1 MFEGLVRQL
10 LLGYLGRYIKD
21 IQKDQLKITVWN
33 EEVLLEN
40 VELILEAF
48 EYLQLP
54 IALKQGRV
62 GKLSI
67 KIPWKKLGRDPIII
81 MLEDVFVC
89 ASQRNDQEWS
99 SDVVEKREFAG
110 KKAKLA
116 AAELAKLSRRVFDSP
131 AGNPFMSYIAAKI
144 LDSIQVS
151 IRNFHILYSDA
162 QPESVQVL
170 LGLRFSSLTITK
182 QNPVGP
188 SIGKVRGGQ
197 VNKLVEIEGLE
208 IYCDMYEGNMDFL
221 SVDEKRGFD
230 NWCQS
235 RLQSEKV
242 GYLLKPVHV
251 CVTLLVNRSGELY
264 DDLPQYS
271 ISAELTDVVM
281 TLNEFQLQ
289 QILVLLDY
297 LQTSQLR
304 ERYGRY
310 RPCSTSLSRKPP
322 GWQKLWWHYAQK
334 SILSDVRK
342 KVWKTSWRFLGERMR
357 MRRRYINFYKI
368 KLDFLRREQ
377 SIDES
382 ILLGLEEVEEKA
394 DIDDIL
400 SYRSAAE
407 GEMQDACSEVTVN
420 MGASGATGS
429 EKEHNASEK
438 EHSDDP
444 TSNKTRGWLN
454 WLSRGMLGAGGT
466 EDSTQFSGVVSDEV
480 VKDIHEATKFH
491 PLSSS
496 PRNISAT
503 GKICTS
509 SIILNVDKISATL
522 VGTSSQV
529 ITALD
534 ILGVIV
540 ECKSWKESTTM
551 NLSVISGK
559 LVYPQNGKEILTM
572 KGVCSQSDALEM
584 KPSYGVRL
592 ELSQDRD
599 VALSLKVNLQP
610 IEAAYDVDFALDV
623 SKFFSGSR
631 SFKLQQERVLSSLN
645 GLESE
650 TRLAAKTEY
659 LLSSRNK
666 VKWNVDIKDLTF
678 SFPGRL
684 AESESYNLVLVLK
697 SLSITSGSTDSLRP
711 SSGMQSGMVDG
722 LQCSVADLDAFQVR
736 DLYDHFEINI
746 CDLELKLLKIHPFQE
761 LPLLEKSSL
770 LIKLASCIVPEE
782 SILKQLEVE
791 ATLSMIDVYF
801 SPSIYEGIMS
811 VIDYL
816 DIQDHG
822 DQDDPPYPTPI
833 FRFTINTSLTLF
845 RLHVNLENEGENSTV
860 LILSIQQLDLWYSLT
875 KFEEWSVRV
884 KALEIIACS
893 SKDAADSHILC
904 SSGNLLK
911 SSSVLHAHTS
921 DQPKIINNEITP
933 EAVLSLKCKV
943 SQSKSYVS
951 HNYTIY
957 WMGAELHCYPHIIGL
972 LTRFVDKITSY
983 KFASADTNPLSHT
996 AVTSTPTEIPQFG
1009 FERFGFSN
1017 FIGSRSCGCIPL
1029 DKYPFVT
1036 IYNSG
1041 SLGSLESSLCYSTS
1055 DWRKLFIL
1063 RNKKDRAEI
1072 GLNCK
1077 CEICTLQPKCDCPL
1091 NELSS
1096 SRGLGQTNLFTVD
1109 VHVFNTNVHFHDS
1122 SSVFGTIK
1130 LPVSRYLITISEDL
1144 FDLVASAE
1152 DLMLESSL
1160 FTNYSGG
1167 FLWRNSLADV
1177 SPVLN
1182 LRVRKRNS
1190 ELSGSELEVSI
1201 SIQHTYCILVPEYLA
1216 IIIGYFSLPDWTLK
1230 SGLQSLPQATEFTE
1244 AHSELAITYKIEILD
1259 SIVILP
1265 VENDDQRQLKVDIQ
1279 QLYIS
1284 FTPKCGLSNV
1294 VQHIPQ
1300 ECMIPLDQ
1308 VAERVNALNIFGRD
1322 LSLSFLLSE
1331 NGLLT
1336 SKKDTVCRSITLAPR
1351 IIADAWIGL
1360 PCDHNSLSDLVCVMS
1375 RVEVCEIVAEDSDA
1389 LDGFKALV
1397 DVIDQFS
1404 LVDEESKLFVS
1415 DVPQFLHTKMRLK
1428 QEPAVAPLESFT
1440 SDIKFRCFVNHL
1452 TTKLHGLGKDPR
1464 PLPSGPVLQA
1474 DMKFFCSGELKNSFP
1489 MSLDVQV
1496 FEIGLYSLLSSV
1508 MIARCTNAYADSSAL
1523 KVRFTEQA
1531 ENKYDL
1537 CFSLPSLD
1545 VWLHSFDWIEVIELL
1560 KSYAQKL
1567 EDSTRDSLLSKDSIL
1582 DMHDSVDVVRNI
1594 CDSTD
1599 QVSNVLQSGVSENSS
1614 EVMEFTARSEIIGVT
1629 IHFPLCISHTEFP
1642 GFMATDIQER
1652 SEEEHMKTFKGKY
1665 CKYLSVTAFSR
1676 SGEFSV
1682 IGRNIKLS
1690 YTIEKLNGILAISG
1704 VDIGRSCSLFGA
1716 SQVLVETNIQMDEK
1730 KVMSIDVGIVSE
1742 NVEMHASHQV
1752 LSFWHGVT
1760 LDAPETPS
1768 SQNSQGNM
1776 IIKVQIRDV
1785 SLLVSDGRW
1794 GCSGLLLEVLMKK
1807 FLLQANLSE
1816 KNVECLVSCDLEVNY
1831 NNMHKVLWEPFIE
1844 PWNIDIKLSRKFE
1857 ANALLNNAGLTEVI
1871 VASSNQLNVNLT
1883 ESLFECIFRIIEMS
1897 NTLELMETD
1906 AVHDD
1911 KGLSVYCTGSTDT
1924 ERYSPYVLQ
1933 NLTSLPLGYQV
1944 FQGHDSDVL
1953 NMSAPVAQNIVQPG
1967 SSVPIY
1973 LDNSDALLIP
1983 NRRRSHFG
1991 CFSSESGDAIH
2002 YYMKVQLDGTSFASP
2017 PHSMDRIGL
2026 SYFEVDFSKK
2036 SISSNNVEKASKSG
2050 SGSSFVVPV
2059 VYEVSLQQQSKLIR
2073 VYSTVIIL
2081 NSTSMPLELRFDIP
2095 FGVSPKIL
2103 DPIFPGQ
2110 EFPLPLHLAKSGRL
2124 RWRPLGDTYLWSEAH
2139 SISKVL
2145 SQDSRIGFRRSFA
2158 CYPCHPSH
2166 EPFRCCIS
2174 VQSTSLPASLYHN
2187 DLPDGNFGRQLHD
2200 LDQSKERFIHQV
2212 TLSTPFVVSNCL
2224 PESVSLSIESG
2235 GITQAASLNEGE
2247 TPFHHIDPSHDLVL
2261 EFILN
2266 GCRSSSLKFP
2276 RSETFSTVA
2285 KFSGGKF
2292 SQIETVAFDSYL
2304 GGGSV
2309 YVSCEKTM
2317 DVTCGAR
2324 EVFIYVPFLLYNCT
2338 GTPLIVSDRTDEA
2351 KGVYSV
2357 IPSCYNLIEQHFV
2370 QSRKVGLGI
2379 LTSEKDLVDKVPIV
2393 DALSSPSSSECSNT
2407 ASSTERF
2414 IDKHVTPSTRQVPFA
2429 TYPKDSTTVRKRSL
2443 SSKSLRE
2450 VCFQGNEPGKVK
2462 ACIYSPYPISMASD
2476 TMIRVKRDLPGLDN
2490 SNSPYSLWSAPF
2502 PLVPPSGSTNV
2513 VVPQPSP
2520 GESSLLSVSCSI
2532 LGGALAGR
2540 TQGITFQPRYI
2551 ICNSCSHNLC
2561 YKQKGT
2567 NLVSHLAVGQHS
2579 QLQWTDTTRELLV
2592 SIRLN
2597 EPGWQWSG
2605 SFLPDHL
2612 GDTQLKIWNYVNK
2625 AFNMVRVEIQN
2636 ANMSSGDEKIV
2647 GSVHGNVGTNL
2658 ILLSDDDMGYMPYR
2672 IDNFSNERLRVY
2684 QQKCETFD
2692 TIVHPYTSCPYAW
2705 DEPCYPHRLTIE
2717 VPGDRVIGSYAFEIT
2732 NQPIPVHLRSTSE
2745 KPERI
2750 LLLSIRAEGATKVF
2764 SVVDSGYHTMKD
2776 IKETLESKIQ
2786 EKGKQ
2791 KQKLQTDSI
2800 IRYTEKLLLVLP
2812 SIGISL
2818 VNSHPQELVYAC
2830 ASNVVL
2836 ELNQS
2841 VDQQKLS
2848 FQISSLQIDNPLHNS
2863 SYPVILLFN
2872 HNDRGIPPDWGIKD
2886 NKARFLSEIVQQVRS
2901 NTHDAVLYIGL
2912 AKWRKKDVSLV
2923 SFEYINLRIGE
2934 FALELE
2940 LQTLLSL
2947 LEFVKAVLP
2956 NSQARPLPLSDPT
2969 LHPLIYDTGSKD
2981 VSLEDAPPHARNIPV
2996 FNKSQRSIVSLPI
3009 VVPIGAPWQQIH
3021 LLARRHRKIYV
3032 ETFELAPIKFTL
3044 SFCSAPWM
3052 LRNGILT
3059 SGESVIHRG
3068 LMALADVEGAQI
3080 HLKQL
3085 TITHHMTSW
3094 QSFQEIL
3101 VGHYTRQIL
3110 HEMYKV
3116 FGSAG
3121 VIGNPLGFAR
3131 NVALGIKDFLS
3142 APSRSVSKSPA
3153 GIIQG
3158 MADGTTS
3165 LLSSTVYALS
3175 DAATQFSKAA
3185 HKGIV
3190 AFTFNDHDVARME
3203 KQQTGEGSRSKGVI
3217 GEVFEGL
3224 TGLLQSPIRGAEKYG
3239 LPGVISGM
3247 ALGITGLVA
3256 RPTASILEVTGKT
3269 AQSIRNRSRL
3279 HNIRSQRYRLRL
3291 PRPLSREQPLRPY
3304 SWEEAVGTAVLMED
3318 GDTLKFK
3325 GETLVKCKPLKQEGA
3340 FVVITGRL
3348 VLVVSS
3354 PSLVNFRKPGFIG
3367 VPIDLVWNIEREI
3380 GLESVIHTDCSG
3392 GVVRIIGSNSD
3403 GVWNWRQNQQK
3414 KSSPTRKR
3422 WNIPSDQPLLQT
3434 NLELPS
3440 EEEADELWSV
3450 LLSTIETGKSRSWH
3464 SRFVLSRSNIS

>member
-1 MFEGLVRQL
+1 MFEGIVQGVVQL

-21 IQKDQLKITVWN
+21 IKKDQLKITLWN
-33 EEVLLEN
+33 GEVLLEN

-81 MLEDVFVC
+81 MLEDVFIC

-110 KKAKLA
+110 KQAKLA
-116 AAELAKLSRRVFDSP
+116 AAELAKLSRRVDSP
-131 AGNPFMSYIAAKI
+131 AGKSFFSFIAAK
-144 LDSIQVS
+144 
-151 IRNFHILYSDA
+151 
-162 QPESVQVL
+162 
-170 LGLRFSSLTITK
+170 
-182 QNPVGP
+182 
-188 SIGKVRGGQ
+188 
-197 VNKLVEIEGLE
+197 
-208 IYCDMYEGNMDFL
+208 
-221 SVDEKRGFD
+221 
-230 NWCQS
+230 
-235 RLQSEKV
+235 
-242 GYLLKPVHV
+242 
-251 CVTLLVNRSGELY
+251 VNRSGEIF

-289 QILVLLDY
+289 QILILLDY

-310 RPCSTSLSRKPP
+310 RPCSTSLLRKPP

-334 SILSDVRK
+334 SILSD
-342 KVWKTSWRFLGERMR
+342 
-357 MRRRYINFYKI
+357 
-368 KLDFLRREQ
+368 

-382 ILLGLEEVEEKA
+382 IRLGLEEVEKKS

-407 GEMQDACSEVTVN
+407 GEMQEACSELTVN
-420 MGASGATGS
+420 MGATGATGS
-429 EKEHNASEK
+429 EKEP
-438 EHSDDP
+438 SDDP
-444 TSNKTRGWLN
+444 TLNKSRGWLN

-466 EDSTQFSGVVSDEV
+466 EDSSQFSGVVSDEV
-480 VKDIHEATKFH
+480 VKDIHKATKFH

-496 PRNISAT
+496 PRNTSAT
-503 GKICTS
+503 GKICTC
-509 SIILNVDKISATL
+509 SIRLNVPKISGTL
-522 VGTSSQV
+522 QHITGSSSQV
-529 ITALD
+529 ITELD

-540 ECKSWKESTTM
+540 ECKSWKDSTAM
-551 NLSVISGK
+551 IVSVISGR
-559 LVYPQNGKEILTM
+559 LLYPHNGKEILTM
-572 KGVCSQSDALEM
+572 KGVCSQSDTLET
-584 KPSYGVRL
+584 KPSYGARL
-592 ELSQDRD
+592 KLSKDHD
-599 VALSLKVNLQP
+599 VALSLKVTLQP
-610 IEAAYDVDFALDV
+610 LEAAYDVDFFLAV
-623 SKFFSGSR
+623 SKFFMGSR
-631 SFKLQQERVLSSLN
+631 YFKLQHERILSSLN

-650 TRLAAKTEY
+650 TRLVAKAEY

-666 VKWNVDIKDLTF
+666 VKWDLDIIDLTL

-684 AESESYNLVLVLK
+684 VESESYNLVLVLE
-697 SLSITSGSTDSLRP
+697 SLSITSSSTDALSPSPRLESDADHVVNSLQ
-711 SSGMQSGMVDG
+711 SSV
-722 LQCSVADLDAFQVR
+722 SVAALDAFQVK
-736 DLYDHFEINI
+736 DLYDHFDIKI
-746 CDLELKLLKIHPFQE
+746 CNLEMKLMKIYPFQE
-761 LPLLEKSSL
+761 LPLVEKSSL
-770 LIKLASCIVPEE
+770 LIKFASCIIPEE

-791 ATLSMIDVYF
+791 ATLPMFNVHF
-801 SPSIYEGIMS
+801 SPSIFKGVMS
-811 VIDYL
+811 VIEYL
-816 DIQDHG
+816 DIQDHAARNA
-822 DQDDPPYPTPI
+822 PPSPAPI
-833 FRFTINTSLTLF
+833 FHFTIKTNLAFF

-860 LILSIQQLDLWYSLT
+860 LVLSIQQLDLWYSLT
-875 KFEEWSVRV
+875 KFEEWSVRA
-884 KALEIIACS
+884 KTLEMTACS

-911 SSSVLHAHTS
+911 SSSHGHGMDAHTS
-921 DQPKIINNEITP
+921 DQTNIIDYGTTP
-933 EAVLSLKCKV
+933 EAAISLNCKV
-943 SQSKSYVS
+943 SQSKSFVF
-951 HNYTIY
+951 HKYTVY
-957 WMGAELHCYPHIIGL
+957 WRGAELHCYPYIFGL
-972 LTRFVDKITSY
+972 LTNFLDKIASY
-983 KFASADTNPLSHT
+983 KISSSDTNPSSLT
-996 AVTSTPTEIPQFG
+996 TDTSAPAEITQFD

-1017 FIGSRSCGCIPL
+1017 FIESRSCGCIPL

-1041 SLGSLESSLCYSTS
+1041 SLDSLESSLCYSTS

-1063 RNKKDRAEI
+1063 RNKKDGAQI
-1072 GLNCK
+1072 GLNCE
-1077 CEICTLQPKCDCPL
+1077 CNSCTFQPKRDCPL
-1091 NELSS
+1091 NGLASS
-1096 SRGLGQTNLFTVD
+1096 SDLGQTNHFTVD
-1109 VHVFNTNVHFHDS
+1109 MHVFNTNVHFHDS
-1122 SSVFGTIK
+1122 SSVFGTII
-1130 LPVSRYLITISEDL
+1130 LPVSRYFLTISDDHL
-1144 FDLVASAE
+1144 DLVASAE

-1167 FLWRNSLADV
+1167 FLWKHSSTDV
-1177 SPVLN
+1177 SQVLN
-1182 LRVRKRNS
+1182 LRVRKKDL
-1190 ELSGSELEVSI
+1190 EPSGSELEVSI
-1201 SIQHTYCILVPEYLA
+1201 GIQHTCCILPPEYLA
-1216 IIIGYFSLPDWTLK
+1216 IIIGYFSLSDWTSK
-1230 SGLQSLPQATEFTE
+1230 SGLQSLPQATELTK
-1244 AHSELAITYKIEILD
+1244 APSEFAIAYKIEILD
-1259 SIVILP
+1259 SSIVLP
-1265 VENDDQRQLKVDIQ
+1265 VEDDDRRQLKVDIQ

-1284 FTPKCGLSNV
+1284 FVPECALSNV

-1300 ECMIPLDQ
+1300 ECVIPLNQ
-1308 VAERVNALNIFGRD
+1308 VAERADCLNIFGRD
-1322 LSLSFLLSE
+1322 LSVSLLLSE
-1331 NGLLT
+1331 SGISTFEN
-1336 SKKDTVCRSITLAPR
+1336 DAMCRSITLAAS
-1351 IIADAWIGL
+1351 IIADAWISF
-1360 PCDHNSLSDLVCVMS
+1360 PCDRNPLTDLACVMS
-1375 RVEVCEIVAEDSDA
+1375 RVDVCEIVVDDSDA
-1389 LDGFKALV
+1389 LDGFKAFL
-1397 DVIDQFS
+1397 DVFDQLS

-1415 DVPQFLHTKMRLK
+1415 DVPQFLRTKMRLK
-1428 QEPAVAPLESFT
+1428 QELSVAPLGSSTSF
-1440 SDIKFRCFVNHL
+1440 IKFRIFVNLL
-1452 TTKLHGLGKDPR
+1452 TAKLHRLRKDPGT
-1464 PLPSGPVLQA
+1464 LLSEPVLQA
-1474 DMKFFCSGELKNSFP
+1474 DMKFVCSGEFKNNFP
-1489 MSLDVQV
+1489 MSLDVQF
-1496 FEIGLYSLLSSV
+1496 FEIGIYSLLSSV
-1508 MIARCTNAYADSSAL
+1508 MLARCINAYGDPSAL

-1531 ENKYDL
+1531 ENEYDL

-1545 VWLHSFDWIEVIELL
+1545 IWLHSFDWIEVIELL
-1560 KSYAQKL
+1560 KSYSQIL
-1567 EDSTRDSLLSKDSIL
+1567 EDPFLSKGSNL
-1582 DMHDSVDVVRNI
+1582 DMDESIGVVRTV
-1594 CDSTD
+1594 CDNTD
-1599 QVSNVLQSGVSENSS
+1599 RVLNVLQTEVSENSS
-1614 EVMEFTARSEIIGVT
+1614 EVMAFSARSETIGVQ
-1629 IHFPLCISHTEFP
+1629 IHFPLCTSHTEFP
-1642 GFMATDIQER
+1642 GFMATDVHEI
-1652 SEEEHMKTFKGKY
+1652 SEEEHRNFFKGNY
-1665 CKYLSVTAFSR
+1665 CKYVSVTARSR
-1676 SGEFSV
+1676 SGELS
-1682 IGRNIKLS
+1682 ILGRDVKLS
-1690 YTIEKLNGILAISG
+1690 YKIEKLNGILAISG
-1704 VDIGRSCSLFGA
+1704 VDTVRSCSLFGA
-1716 SQVLVETNIQMDEK
+1716 AQLLVETSIQMDQNK
-1730 KVMSIDVGIVSE
+1730 IMSIDVGILSD

-1752 LSFWHGVT
+1752 LSFWHGIT
-1760 LDAPETPS
+1760 FDAPETPS

-1776 IIKVQIRDV
+1776 SIKVQIRDV
-1785 SLLVSDGRW
+1785 SLLISDGKW
-1794 GCSGLLLEVLMKK
+1794 GCSGMLLEGLMRN
-1807 FLLQANLSE
+1807 FLLQANLTE
-1816 KNVECLVSCDLEVNY
+1816 KNMESLVSCDLEVNY

-1844 PWNIDIKLSRKFE
+1844 PWNFDIKLSRKFD
-1857 ANALLNNAGLTEVI
+1857 ANSLLNNAGLTEVI
-1871 VASSNQLNVNLT
+1871 VASSNHLNLNIT

-1906 AVHDD
+1906 VIPDD
-1911 KGLSVYCTGSTDT
+1911 KGLSVYCTKSTRT
-1924 ERYSPYVLQ
+1924 ERYSPYVFQ

-1953 NMSAPVAQNIVQPG
+1953 NMSAPVAQNFVQPG

-1973 LDNSDALLIP
+1973 IDNSDTLLIP
-1983 NRRRSHFG
+1983 DRRRSQFG

-2002 YYMKVQLDGTSFASP
+2002 HYMKVQLDGTSFASP

-2026 SYFEVDFSKK
+2026 SYFEVDFSKT
-2036 SISSNNVEKASKSG
+2036 SNSSDNVEKASKSG

-2095 FGVSPKIL
+2095 FGISPKTLCLTWLILTPSFILLMSILFQIL

-2124 RWRPLGDTYLWSEAH
+2124 RWRPLGDSYLWSEAH

-2174 VQSTSLPASLYHN
+2174 VQSTSLPASFHLN
-2187 DLPDGNFGRQLHD
+2187 DLPDGNFGQQLHD
-2200 LDQSKERFIHQV
+2200 LDQSREQVIHQV

-2224 PESVSLSIESG
+2224 PEPISLSIESG
-2235 GITQAASLNEGE
+2235 GITQTASLPEGE

-2261 EFILN
+2261 EFKLN
-2266 GCRSSSLKFP
+2266 GYRSSSLKFS
-2276 RSETFSTVA
+2276 RSETFSTAA

-2292 SQIETVAFDSYL
+2292 SQIETISFDSYV

-2317 DVTCGAR
+2317 DATCGAR
-2324 EVFIYVPFLLYNCT
+2324 EVFIFVPFLLYNCT
-2338 GTPLIVSDRTDEA
+2338 GTPLIVSDCTNETKA
-2351 KGVYSV
+2351 MYSV

-2370 QSRKVGLGI
+2370 QSQKVGLGI
-2379 LTSEKDLVDKVPIV
+2379 LTSEKDLLDKVLMEDIP
-2393 DALSSPSSSECSNT
+2393 SSPSSSECSNT

-2414 IDKHVTPSTRQVPFA
+2414 LDRHATQSTRQVPFVA
-2429 TYPKDSTTVRKRSL
+2429 YPKDSPIVRKRSL

-2450 VCFQGNEPGKVK
+2450 VCFQGNESGKVK
-2462 ACIYSPYPISMASD
+2462 ACIYSPCPISRASD
-2476 TMIRVKRDLPGLDN
+2476 TMIRVKRDLPEWDN
-2490 SNSPYSLWSAPF
+2490 SSSPYPLWSAPF

-2513 VVPQPSP
+2513 IVPQPSP
-2520 GESSLLSVSCSI
+2520 GESSLLSVTCSI

-2540 TQGITFQPRYI
+2540 TQAITFQPRYV

-2567 NLVSHLAVGQHS
+2567 NLVSHLAVGQHC
-2579 QLQWTDTTRELLV
+2579 QLQWTDTARELLV

-2625 AFNMVRVEIQN
+2625 AFNMVRVEVQN

-2647 GSVHGNVGTNL
+2647 GSVHGHVGTNF

-2732 NQPIPVHLRSTSE
+2732 KQPIAVHLRSTSE
-2745 KPERI
+2745 KPERT
-2750 LLLSIRAEGATKVF
+2750 LLLSICAEGATKVF

-2776 IKETLESKIQ
+2776 IKETFDSRFHV
-2786 EKGKQ
+2786 KG
-2791 KQKLQTDSI
+2791 KQKLQTDNV
-2800 IRYTEKLLLVLP
+2800 IRYTERFLLVLP

-2836 ELNQS
+2836 ELSQS

-2863 SYPVILLFN
+2863 SYPVILSFN
-2872 HNDRGIPPDWGIKD
+2872 HDHKGIPPDWGVK
-2886 NKARFLSEIVQQVRS
+2886 NKKAILLSETVQQVRGNS
-2901 NTHDAVLYIGL
+2901 RDAVVYVGL

-2923 SFEYINLRIGE
+2923 SFEYINIRIGE
-2934 FALELE
+2934 FGLELE

-2956 NSQARPLPLSDPT
+2956 NSQARLLPLSDPT
-2969 LHPLIYDTGSKD
+2969 LRPLIYDTGSKD
-2981 VSLEDAPPHARNIPV
+2981 ISSEDTPHARNIPV
-2996 FNKSQRSIVSLPI
+2996 FNKSQRSIVALPI
-3009 VVPIGAPWQQIH
+3009 VVPIGAPWQHIH

-3032 ETFELAPIKFTL
+3032 ESFDLAPIQFTL

-3059 SGESVIHRG
+3059 SGESLIHRG
-3068 LMALADVEGAQI
+3068 LMALADVEGARI

-3085 TITHHMTSW
+3085 TIAHQITSW
-3094 QSFQEIL
+3094 ESFQEIL

-3110 HEMYKV
+3110 HEIYKV

-3121 VIGNPLGFAR
+3121 VIGNPMGFAR
-3131 NVALGIKDFLS
+3131 NVAFGIKDFLS
-3142 APSRSVSKSPA
+3142 APSRSISKSPA

-3158 MADGTTS
+3158 MAHGTTS
-3165 LLSSTVYALS
+3165 LFSSTVYALS

-3203 KQQTGEGSRSKGVI
+3203 KQQLGEGSRSKGVI

-3224 TGLLQSPIRGAEKYG
+3224 TGLLQSPIRGAEKHG
-3239 LPGVISGM
+3239 LPGVISGVAM
-3247 ALGITGLVA
+3247 GITGLVA

-3269 AQSIRNRSRL
+3269 AQSIRNRSRI
-3279 HNIRSQRYRLRL
+3279 HNIRSQRHRLRL

-3304 SWEEAVGTAVLMED
+3304 SWEEAVGTAVLMEV
-3318 GDTLKFK
+3318 GDSLKFK
-3325 GETLVKCKPLKQEGA
+3325 GEKLVKCKALKQEGA

-3348 VLVVSS
+3348 VLVLSS
-3354 PSLVNFRKPGFIG
+3354 PSLVDFRKQGFLG

-3403 GVWNWRQNQQK
+3403 GVWNWRQDQQK
-3414 KSSPTRKR
+3414 KSSPTKKR
-3422 WNIPSDQPLLQT
+3422 WNNSSAQPLLQT

-3440 EEEADELWSV
+3440 EEEAEDLLSV

>member
-1 MFEGLVRQL
+1 MVVLEWGVQKL
-10 LLGYLGRYIKD
+10 LSGYLGRYIKD
-21 IQKDQLKITVWN
+21 FQKHKLKITVWN

-40 VELILEAF
+40 VELNLEAF

-54 IALKQGRV
+54 FALKQGRI

-67 KIPWKKLGRDPIII
+67 KIPWKKLGWDPIII
-81 MLEDVFVC
+81 TLEDVFIC

-110 KKAKLA
+110 KMAKLA

-131 AGNPFMSYIAAKI
+131 GAGNRFMSYIAAKVTSI
-144 LDSIQVS
+144 LDSIQLS
-151 IRNFHILYSDA
+151 IKNFHILYSDA
-162 QPESVQVL
+162 QPESVQAV
-170 LGLRFSSLTITK
+170 LGLRFSSLTVTK
-182 QNPVGP
+182 QNPVG
-188 SIGKVRGGQ
+188 SSRGQ
-197 VNKLVEIEGLE
+197 VNKLVEIEALE

-221 SVDEKRGFD
+221 SVDNKGDFD

-235 RLQSEKV
+235 RLQSDTF

-251 CVTLLVNRSGELY
+251 CVTLMVNRSGELY

-281 TLNEFQLQ
+281 SLNEFQLQ
-289 QILVLLDY
+289 QILILLDY

-342 KVWKTSWRFLGERMR
+342 KLWKTSWRFLGQRMT
-357 MRRRYINFYKI
+357 MRRRYINLYKQ
-368 KLDFLRREQ
+368 KLDFLGRDQ
-377 SIDES
+377 AIDES
-382 ILLGLEEVEEKA
+382 VLLGLEEVEKKS

-400 SYRSAAE
+400 SYRAAAE
-407 GEMQDACSEVTVN
+407 GERQEAGSELTVN
-420 MGASGATGS
+420 MGASGGTGS
-429 EKEHNASEK
+429 VNEHSASEN
-438 EHSDDP
+438 EQSDDP
-444 TSNKTRGWLN
+444 TLNKSRGWLN

-466 EDSTQFSGVVSDEV
+466 EDSSQFSGVVSDEV
-480 VKDIHEATKFH
+480 VQDIHEATQFH
-491 PLSSS
+491 PRPSS
-496 PRNISAT
+496 PRNLSAT
-503 GKICTS
+503 SNICTC
-509 SIILNVDKISATL
+509 SIRLNVRKISATL
-522 VGTSSQV
+522 QHINGSSSQV
-529 ITALD
+529 MSELD
-534 ILGVIV
+534 ILGVFV
-540 ECKSWKESTTM
+540 EFKTWKESTAM
-551 NLSVISGK
+551 IVSVISGR

-572 KGVCSQSDALEM
+572 KGSDALDME
-584 KPSYGVRL
+584 PSYGARL
-592 ELSQDRD
+592 ELSQDHD
-599 VALSLKVNLQP
+599 AALSVKVTLQP
-610 IEAAYDVDFALDV
+610 LEAAYDVDFFLAV
-623 SKFFSGSR
+623 SNFFSASR
-631 SFKLQQERVLSSLN
+631 SFRLQHERVLSSLN

-650 TRLAAKTEY
+650 TRLAAKAEY
-659 LLSSRNK
+659 LLSSRTN
-666 VKWNVDIKDLTF
+666 VKWDLEIKDLTL

-684 AESESYNLVLVLK
+684 VKSGSYNLVLVLE
-697 SLSITSGSTDSLRP
+697 SLSITSSSP
-711 SSGMQSGMVDG
+711 SPRMQSDVVDG
-722 LQCSVADLDAFQVR
+722 LQSSVAALDAFQVK
-736 DLYDHFEINI
+736 DIYDHFEINI
-746 CDLELKLLKIHPFQE
+746 CDLEMRLMKVHSFQE
-761 LPLLEKSSL
+761 IPLVEKSSL
-770 LIKLASCIVPEE
+770 LIKLASCIIPEE

-791 ATLSMIDVYF
+791 ATLSTINVHF
-801 SPSIYEGIMS
+801 SPSIYEGVIS
-811 VIDYL
+811 VIEYI
-816 DIQDHG
+816 DIQDHE
-822 DQDDPPYPTPI
+822 DRNAPINPVPI
-833 FRFTINTSLTLF
+833 FRFTVDTNLALF
-845 RLHVNLENEGENSTV
+845 RLHVNLENERENSTV
-860 LILSIQQLDLWYSLT
+860 LVLSIEQLDLWYSLT
-875 KFEEWSVRV
+875 KVEEWSVCV
-884 KALEIIACS
+884 KALEIKACS

-911 SSSVLHAHTS
+911 PSSAYGQGMYAHNS
-921 DQPKIINNEITP
+921 DQTNIIDNGTTP
-933 EAVLSLKCKV
+933 EAVISLNCKV
-943 SQSKSYVS
+943 SRSNNIVS
-951 HNYTIY
+951 HKYTIY
-957 WMGAELHCYPHIIGL
+957 WRGAELHCYPYIFGL
-972 LTRFVDKITSY
+972 LNSFLDKINSY
-983 KFASADTNPLSHT
+983 TISSAKTNSSSLTADTVAL
-996 AVTSTPTEIPQFG
+996 TEIPRFG

-1017 FIGSRSCGCIPL
+1017 YIESRSCGCIPL
-1029 DKYPFVT
+1029 DRYPFVT

-1041 SLGSLESSLCYSTS
+1041 SLGSLESSRCYSTS
-1055 DWRKLFIL
+1055 DWRKLFML
-1063 RNKKDRAEI
+1063 RNKKDLAEI
-1072 GLNCK
+1072 GSNCE
-1077 CEICTLQPKCDCPL
+1077 CNSCTLQPKHDYPL
-1091 NELSS
+1091 NEPTSA
-1096 SRGLGQTNLFTVD
+1096 RGVGQTSLFTVD
-1109 VHVFNTNVHFHDS
+1109 VNVFTINVHFHDS
-1122 SSVFGTIK
+1122 SSVLGTIM
-1130 LPVSRYLITISEDL
+1130 LPVSTYLLTISDDRL
-1144 FDLVASAE
+1144 DLVASAE

-1167 FLWRNSLADV
+1167 FLWKHSLADI

-1182 LRVRKRNS
+1182 LRVRKRNL
-1190 ELSGSELEVSI
+1190 EPSGSELEVSI
-1201 SIQHTYCILVPEYLA
+1201 GIQHTCCILPPEYLA
-1216 IIIGYFSLPDWTLK
+1216 IIIGYFSLPDWTSK
-1230 SGLQSLPQATEFTE
+1230 PGLQTLPQATEFTKP
-1244 AHSELAITYKIEILD
+1244 HSKLAISYKVEILD
-1259 SIVILP
+1259 SSVILP
-1265 VENDDQRQLKVDIQ
+1265 VENDDHRQLKTDIQ

-1284 FTPKCGLSNV
+1284 FIQDIASSNV
-1294 VQHIPQ
+1294 LQHVPQ
-1300 ECMIPLDQ
+1300 ECAIPHNQ
-1308 VAERVNALNIFGRD
+1308 VAGHADWLNILGQG
-1322 LSLSFLLSE
+1322 LSLSLLLSE
-1331 NGLLT
+1331 NGILI
-1336 SKKDTVCRSITLAPR
+1336 SKEDAVCKSITLAAS
-1351 IIADAWIGL
+1351 IIADAWIRL
-1360 PCDHNSLSDLVCVMS
+1360 PCDLDSSSDLTCIMS
-1375 RVEVCEIVAEDSDA
+1375 RVEVCEIIADDSDA
-1389 LDGFKALV
+1389 LDGFKAFV

-1404 LVDEESKLFVS
+1404 LVGEEAKLFVS
-1415 DVPQFLHTKMRLK
+1415 DVPQFLHTKLGLK
-1428 QEPAVAPLESFT
+1428 EEMAVAPLESFT
-1440 SDIKFRCFVNHL
+1440 SFIKFNFFVNLL
-1452 TTKLHGLGKDPR
+1452 TTKLHRLRKDPET
-1464 PLPSGPVLQA
+1464 LLSEPVLQA
-1474 DMKFFCSGELKNSFP
+1474 NMKFVCSGELRNSFP
-1489 MSLDVQV
+1489 MSLDVQI

-1508 MIARCTNAYADSSAL
+1508 MLARCTSNAYGDPSAL
-1523 KVRFTEQA
+1523 KVRFMEQA
-1531 ENKYDL
+1531 ANGYGV

-1545 VWLHSFDWIEVIELL
+1545 IWLHSFDWIEVIDLL
-1560 KSYAQKL
+1560 KSYAEKL
-1567 EDSTRDSLLSKDSIL
+1567 EGSSQDPFLSEGSNLDIL
-1582 DMHDSVDVVRNI
+1582 DSVEVVRNS
-1594 CDSTD
+1594 CDNTD
-1599 QVSNVLQSGVSENSS
+1599 RVLNGQQYEVSENSS
-1614 EVMEFTARSEIIGVT
+1614 EGIAIAAKSEIIGVT
-1629 IHFPLCISHTEFP
+1629 IHFPLCISHSEFP
-1642 GFMATDIQER
+1642 GFMATDIHER
-1652 SEEEHMKTFKGKY
+1652 SEEEQRRTFKGKY
-1665 CKYLSVTAFSR
+1665 CKYVSVTAFSR
-1676 SGEFSV
+1676 SGELSV
-1682 IGRNIKLS
+1682 LGRDVKLS
-1690 YTIEKLNGILAISG
+1690 YKIEKLNGILAISG
-1704 VDIGRSCSLFGA
+1704 VDTVRSCPLFGVSQLLVDA
-1716 SQVLVETNIQMDEK
+1716 SIHMDQK
-1730 KVMSIDVGIVSE
+1730 KIMSIDTGILSDI
-1742 NVEMHASHQV
+1742 VEMHASHQV
-1752 LSFWHGVT
+1752 LSFWHGVAF
-1760 LDAPETPS
+1760 DAPETPS

-1776 IIKVQIRDV
+1776 SIKVQIRDV
-1785 SLLVSDGRW
+1785 SLLISDGRW
-1794 GCSGLLLEVLMKK
+1794 GCSGLLLEVLMRN
-1807 FLLQANLSE
+1807 FLLQANLTE
-1816 KNVECLVSCDLEVNY
+1816 KNVESLVSCDLEVNY

-1844 PWNIDIKLSRKFE
+1844 PWSFDIKFSRKFE

-1883 ESLFECIFRIIEMS
+1883 EPLFECIFRIIEMAS
-1897 NTLELMETD
+1897 TLELMETG
-1906 AVHDD
+1906 VVPED
-1911 KGLSVYCTGSTDT
+1911 KGLPSYCTRSTST
-1924 ERYSPYVLQ
+1924 EQYSPYVLQ

-1953 NMSAPVAQNIVQPG
+1953 NMLAPLAQNFVQPG
-1967 SSVPIY
+1967 SSVPIN
-1973 LDNSDALLIP
+1973 LDNSGALLIP
-1983 NRRRSHFG
+1983 DKRRSHFG
-1991 CFSSESGDAIH
+1991 CLSSESDDATH
-2002 YYMKVQLDGTSFASP
+2002 HYMKIQLDGTAVASP

-2026 SYFEVDFSKK
+2026 SYFEVDFSKTSK
-2036 SISSNNVEKASKSG
+2036 SRNDVEEASKSG

-2124 RWRPLGDTYLWSEAH
+2124 RWRPLGDSYLWSEAH

-2174 VQSTSLPASLYHN
+2174 VQSTSLPAYG
-2187 DLPDGNFGRQLHD
+2187 P
-2200 LDQSKERFIHQV
+2200 DQSNERFIHQV

-2224 PESVSLSIESG
+2224 PEPLSLSIESG
-2235 GITQAASLNEGE
+2235 GIIQAASLSERE

-2261 EFILN
+2261 EFKLN
-2266 GCRSSSLKFP
+2266 GYKSSSLKFP
-2276 RSETFSTVA
+2276 RSETFSTLA

-2292 SQIETVAFDSYL
+2292 SQTETVSFDPYL

-2324 EVFIYVPFLLYNCT
+2324 EVFIFVPFLLYNCT
-2338 GTPLIVSDRTDEA
+2338 GTPLIVSDCTNEA
-2351 KGVYSV
+2351 KVHSV

-2370 QSRKVGLGI
+2370 KSQKVGLGI
-2379 LTSEKDLVDKVPIV
+2379 LTSGKDLLDKVPIA
-2393 DALSSPSSSECSNT
+2393 DSPSSPSSSERSNT
-2407 ASSTERF
+2407 AFSNERF
-2414 IDKHVTPSTRQVPFA
+2414 VDKHVTPSTRQVPLA
-2429 TYPKDSTTVRKRSL
+2429 YPKDSATVRKRSL

-2450 VCFQGNEPGKVK
+2450 VCFQGNESGKVK
-2462 ACIYSPYPISMASD
+2462 ACIYSPCPISRASD
-2476 TMIRVKRDLPGLDN
+2476 SMIRVKRDLPGSDN
-2490 SNSPYSLWSAPF
+2490 SNSPYSLWSTPF
-2502 PLVPPSGSTNV
+2502 PVVPPTGSTNV

-2520 GESSLLSVSCSI
+2520 GESSLLSVTCSI

-2540 TQGITFQPRYI
+2540 TQAIAFQPRYI
-2551 ICNSCSHNLC
+2551 ICNSCSRSLC

-2567 NLVSHLAVGQHS
+2567 SLVSHLAVGQHA
-2579 QLQWTDTTRELLV
+2579 QLQWTDTTRELLI

-2625 AFNMVRVEIQN
+2625 AFNMVRVEVQN
-2636 ANMSSGDEKIV
+2636 ANMSSGDEKLV
-2647 GSVHGNVGTNL
+2647 GSVQGNVGTNF

-2732 NQPIPVHLRSTSE
+2732 KQPIPVHLRSTSE
-2745 KPERI
+2745 KPERT

-2764 SVVDSGYHTMKD
+2764 SVVDSGHHTMKA
-2776 IKETLESKIQ
+2776 IKETFDSKSH

-2791 KQKLQTDSI
+2791 KFQTDNM
-2800 IRYTEKLLLVLP
+2800 IRYTEKFLLILP

-2836 ELNQS
+2836 DLSQS

-2863 SYPVILLFN
+2863 SYPVILSFS
-2872 HNDRGIPPDWGIKD
+2872 HDHRGIAPDWGTKD
-2886 NKARFLSEIVQQVRS
+2886 NKTRSLSETVEQVRS
-2901 NTHDAVLYIGL
+2901 HTRDTVVDIGI

-2923 SFEYINLRIGE
+2923 SFEYINIRIGE
-2934 FALELE
+2934 FVLELE

-2956 NSQARPLPLSDPT
+2956 NSQARLLPLSDPT
-2969 LHPLIYDTGSKD
+2969 LHPLVYDTGSKD
-2981 VSLEDAPPHARNIPV
+2981 ISLEDGRPHARNIPV
-2996 FNKSQRSIVSLPI
+2996 FNKSHRSIVSLPI
-3009 VVPIGAPWQQIH
+3009 VVPIGAPWQHIH

-3052 LRNGILT
+3052 LRNGVLT
-3059 SGESVIHRG
+3059 SGESLIHRG
-3068 LMALADVEGAQI
+3068 LMALADIEGARI

-3085 TITHHMTSW
+3085 TIAHHMTSW
-3094 QSFQEIL
+3094 ESFREIL

-3121 VIGNPLGFAR
+3121 VIGNPMGFAR

-3153 GIIQG
+3153 GLIQG
-3158 MADGTTS
+3158 MAHGTTS
-3165 LLSSTVYALS
+3165 LFNSTVYALS

-3203 KQQTGEGSRSKGVI
+3203 KQQLGEGSRSKGVI

-3224 TGLLQSPIRGAEKYG
+3224 TGLLQSPISGVEKHG
-3239 LPGVISGM
+3239 LPGVISGV

-3269 AQSIRNRSRL
+3269 AQSIRNRSKL
-3279 HNIRSQRYRLRL
+3279 HNIRSQRHRLRL
-3291 PRPLSREQPLRPY
+3291 PRPLSRESPLRPY
-3304 SWEEAVGTAVLMED
+3304 SWEEAVGTAVLMEV
-3318 GDTLKFK
+3318 GDSLKFK
-3325 GETLVKCKPLKQEGA
+3325 GETLVKCKALRQEGA

-3348 VLVVSS
+3348 VLVLSC
-3354 PSLVNFRKPGFIG
+3354 PSLVDFRKPGFIG

-3380 GLESVIHTDCSG
+3380 GLENVIHTDCTG

-3403 GVWNWRQNQQK
+3403 GVWNWRQNQQT

-3422 WNIPSDQPLLQT
+3422 WNDPSAQPLLQT

-3440 EEEADELWSV
+3440 EEEAEDLWSV

>member
-21 IQKDQLKITVWN
+21 IQRDQLKITVWN

-48 EYLQLP
+48 DYLQLP

-81 MLEDVFVC
+81 KLEDVFVC

-162 QPESVQVL
+162 QPESVQVV
-170 LGLRFSSLTITK
+170 LGLRFSSLTVSK

-188 SIGKVRGGQ
+188 SVGRMRGGQ
-197 VNKLVEIEGLE
+197 VNKLVEIEALE
-208 IYCDMYEGNMDFL
+208 IYCDMYEGNMDFR
-221 SVDEKRGFD
+221 SVDKKGCFD

-235 RLQSEKV
+235 RLQSDKF
-242 GYLLKPVHV
+242 GYLLKPVHF

-271 ISAELTDVVM
+271 ISAELTDVDM

-289 QILVLLDY
+289 QILILLDY

-310 RPCSTSLSRKPP
+310 RPCFSSLSRKPP
-322 GWQKLWWHYAQK
+322 GWQKLWWHYAQN
-334 SILSDVRK
+334 SILSD
-342 KVWKTSWRFLGERMR
+342 
-357 MRRRYINFYKI
+357 
-368 KLDFLRREQ
+368 
-377 SIDES
+377 SIDEA
-382 ILLGLEEVEEKA
+382 ILLGLEEVEKKS

-407 GEMQDACSEVTVN
+407 GEMQEACSELTVN
-420 MGASGATGS
+420 MTASGATGS
-429 EKEHNASEK
+429 EKEQSASEK
-438 EHSDDP
+438 EQSDDP
-444 TSNKTRGWLN
+444 TSNKSRGWLN

-496 PRNISAT
+496 PRRPSAT
-503 GKICTS
+503 GKICTC
-509 SIILNVDKISATL
+509 SIRLKVRKISATL
-522 VGTSSQV
+522 QHINGSSSQV
-529 ITALD
+529 ISTLD

-540 ECKSWKESTTM
+540 ECKSWKESTAM
-551 NLSVISGK
+551 IVSVISGR

-584 KPSYGVRL
+584 KPSYGMRL
-592 ELSQDRD
+592 ELPQDHD
-599 VALSLKVNLQP
+599 VAMSLKVTLQP
-610 IEAAYDVDFALDV
+610 VEATYDVDFIRAV

-631 SFKLQQERVLSSLN
+631 FFRLQHERVLSSLN

-666 VKWNVDIKDLTF
+666 VKLDLDIKDLTL
-678 SFPGRL
+678 SVPGRL
-684 AESESYNLVLVLK
+684 LESESYNLVLVLE
-697 SLSITSGSTDSLRP
+697 SLSITSRSTDFLNP
-711 SSGMQSGMVDG
+711 SPRMQSGKVDR
-722 LQCSVADLDAFQVR
+722 LQSSIAALDDFQDK

-746 CDLELKLLKIHPFQE
+746 CDLEMKLMKIHSFQE
-761 LPLLEKSSL
+761 LPLMEKSSL
-770 LIKLASCIVPEE
+770 LIKLASCIIPEE
-782 SILKQLEVE
+782 SILKQLEVD
-791 ATLSMIDVYF
+791 ATLSMINVHF
-801 SPSIYEGIMS
+801 SPSIFEGVMS
-811 VIDYL
+811 VIEYL
-816 DIQDHG
+816 DIQDHRA
-822 DQDDPPYPTPI
+822 QDAPPYPGSI
-833 FRFTINTSLTLF
+833 FRFTINTNLALF

-860 LILSIQQLDLWYSLT
+860 LILSIHQLDIWYSVS

-884 KALEIIACS
+884 KALEMIACS
-893 SKDAADSHILC
+893 SEDAADSHILC

-911 SSSVLHAHTS
+911 SSFAHGQGLDAQS
-921 DQPKIINNEITP
+921 RDQTNIIDNGTTP
-933 EAVLSLKCKV
+933 EAVISLNCKV
-943 SQSKSYVS
+943 SGSKNIVS
-951 HNYTIY
+951 QKYTIY
-957 WMGAELHCYPHIIGL
+957 WRGAELHCYPYIFGL
-972 LTRFVDKITSY
+972 LTSFLNKITSY
-983 KFASADTNPLSHT
+983 KISSADTNPSSLT
-996 AVTSTPTEIPQFG
+996 ADTSTPTDIPRFD

-1017 FIGSRSCGCIPL
+1017 FTESRSCGGIPL

-1041 SLGSLESSLCYSTS
+1041 SLGSLKSSLCYSTS
-1055 DWRKLFIL
+1055 DWRKSVIL
-1063 RNKKDRAEI
+1063 RNKQNGADI
-1072 GLNCK
+1072 GLNCE
-1077 CEICTLQPKCDCPL
+1077 CNSCTLQPKCDCPL
-1091 NELSS
+1091 NELAS
-1096 SRGLGQTNLFTVD
+1096 SRGLGQTSYFIVD
-1109 VHVFNTNVHFHDS
+1109 VHVSNTNVHFHDS
-1122 SSVFGTIK
+1122 SSVFGTIM
-1130 LPVSRYLITISEDL
+1130 LPVSRYVLTISDDGVE
-1144 FDLVASAE
+1144 LVASAE

-1167 FLWRNSLADV
+1167 FLWRPSLTDV

-1182 LRVRKRNS
+1182 LHVKKRNS
-1190 ELSGSELEVSI
+1190 EHSGSELEVSI
-1201 SIQHTYCILVPEYLA
+1201 GIQHSCCILPPEYLA
-1216 IIIGYFSLPDWTLK
+1216 IIIGYFSLPDWTSK
-1230 SGLQSLPQATEFTE
+1230 SDLQSLPQATKFTK
-1244 AHSELAITYKIEILD
+1244 AHSELAITYKVEILD
-1259 SIVILP
+1259 STLILP
-1265 VENDDQRQLKVDIQ
+1265 VEYDDCRQLKADIQ
-1279 QLYIS
+1279 ELYIS
-1284 FTPKCGLSNV
+1284 FILECALSNLV
-1294 VQHIPQ
+1294 EHIPQ
-1300 ECMIPLDQ
+1300 ECVIPLNH
-1308 VAERVNALNIFGRD
+1308 VAGHTDCLNIFGRD
-1322 LSLSFLLSE
+1322 ISLSLVLSE
-1331 NGLLT
+1331 NGIST
-1336 SKKDTVCRSITLAPR
+1336 YKKDAVCRTIPLAAR
-1351 IIADAWIGL
+1351 VLADAWIRL
-1360 PCDHNSLSDLVCVMS
+1360 PCDHYSFSDSAYVMS
-1375 RVEVCEIVAEDSDA
+1375 RIEVCEIVADDSDT
-1389 LDGFKALV
+1389 LDGFRVFL
-1397 DVIDQFS
+1397 DVIDQLS
-1404 LVDEESKLFVS
+1404 LVGEESKLFVY
-1415 DVPQFLHTKMRLK
+1415 DVPEFLHTKMRLK
-1428 QEPAVAPLESFT
+1428 QELAVAPLESST
-1440 SDIKFRCFVNHL
+1440 SFIRFKCFVSLL
-1452 TTKLHGLGKDPR
+1452 TTKLHRLRKDLGT
-1464 PLPSGPVLQA
+1464 LLFLPVLQA
-1474 DMKFFCSGELKNSFP
+1474 DMKFVCSGELKNNFP
-1489 MSLDVQV
+1489 KSLDVQF

-1508 MIARCTNAYADSSAL
+1508 MLARCTNAYGDPSAL
-1523 KVRFTEQA
+1523 KVRFIEQA
-1531 ENKYDL
+1531 ENEYDL
-1537 CFSLPSLD
+1537 SVSLPSLD
-1545 VWLHSFDWIEVIELL
+1545 IWLHSFDWIEVIELL
-1560 KSYAQKL
+1560 KSCSQKL
-1567 EDSTRDSLLSKDSIL
+1567 EDSSQAHLLSKGSNL
-1582 DMHDSVDVVRNI
+1582 DMHDSIEVVRNI
-1594 CDSTD
+1594 CDNID
-1599 QVSNVLQSGVSENSS
+1599 GVFNVLQSGVSENSC
-1614 EVMEFTARSEIIGVT
+1614 EVMAFAARSEIIGVT

-1642 GFMATDIQER
+1642 GFMATDIHER
-1652 SEEEHMKTFKGKY
+1652 SEEEHIKFFKGKY
-1665 CKYLSVTAFSR
+1665 CKYVSVTALSR
-1676 SGEFSV
+1676 SGELS
-1682 IGRNIKLS
+1682 ILGRDVKLS
-1690 YTIEKLNGILAISG
+1690 YKIETLNGILAISG
-1704 VDIGRSCSLFGA
+1704 VDTVRSCSLFGA
-1716 SQVLVETNIQMDEK
+1716 SQLLVETSIQMDK
-1730 KVMSIDVGIVSE
+1730 KKIVSIDAGILSD

-1760 LDAPETPS
+1760 FDAPETPS
-1768 SQNSQGNM
+1768 SQSLQE
-1776 IIKVQIRDV
+1776 ILSLKVQIRDV
-1785 SLLVSDGRW
+1785 SLLISDGRW
-1794 GCSGLLLEVLMKK
+1794 GCSGLLLEVLMRN
-1807 FLLQANLSE
+1807 FFLQANLTE

-1844 PWNIDIKLSRKFE
+1844 PWNFDIKLSKKFE

-1897 NTLELMETD
+1897 NTLLLMETED
-1906 AVHDD
+1906 VPDD
-1911 KGLSVYCTGSTDT
+1911 KGLSVYCTGSTYT

-1944 FQGHDSDVL
+1944 FRGHNSNVL
-1953 NMSAPVAQNIVQPG
+1953 NMSAAVAQNIVQPG

-1973 LDNSDALLIP
+1973 LDNSDTVFIP
-1983 NRRRSHFG
+1983 DRRRSHFG
-1991 CFSSESGDAIH
+1991 CFSSESGDVTH
-2002 YYMKVQLDGTSFASP
+2002 HYMKVQLDGTSFASP

-2026 SYFEVDFSKK
+2026 SYFEVDFSKT
-2036 SISSNNVEKASKSG
+2036 SNSSNNVPKASKSG

-2059 VYEVSLQQQSKLIR
+2059 VFEVSLHQQSKLIR

-2124 RWRPLGDTYLWSEAH
+2124 RWRPLGDSYLWSEAH

-2145 SQDSRIGFRRSFA
+2145 SKDSRIGFRRSFA

-2174 VQSTSLPASLYHN
+2174 VESSSLPESFYLN
-2187 DLPDGNFGRQLHD
+2187 DLPDGNLD
-2200 LDQSKERFIHQV
+2200 LDQSRERFIHQV

-2224 PESVSLSIESG
+2224 PEPISLSIESG
-2235 GITQAASLNEGE
+2235 GITQAAFLSEGE

-2261 EFILN
+2261 EFKLN
-2266 GCRSSSLKFP
+2266 GSRSSSLKFP
-2276 RSETFSTVA
+2276 RSESFSTVA

-2292 SQIETVAFDSYL
+2292 SQTETVSFDSYL

-2324 EVFIYVPFLLYNCT
+2324 EVFIFVPFLLYNCT
-2338 GTPLIVSDRTDEA
+2338 GTPLIVSDCTNEA
-2351 KGVYSV
+2351 KVYSV
-2357 IPSCYNLIEQHFV
+2357 LPSCYNLTEQHFV
-2370 QSRKVGLGI
+2370 QSQKVGLGI
-2379 LTSEKDLVDKVPIV
+2379 LTPEMLDKVPIS
-2393 DALSSPSSSECSNT
+2393 DSLSSPSSSECCNT
-2407 ASSTERF
+2407 ASSTDRF
-2414 IDKHVTPSTRQVPFA
+2414 VDKYVTPSTRQVPTLA
-2429 TYPKDSTTVRKRSL
+2429 YPKDSATVRKRSL

-2450 VCFQGNEPGKVK
+2450 VCCQGNEPSKVK
-2462 ACIYSPYPISMASD
+2462 ACIYSPCPISRASD
-2476 TMIRVKRDLPGLDN
+2476 SMIRVKRDLSGSDN
-2490 SNSPYSLWSAPF
+2490 SNSTYSPWSVPF
-2502 PLVPPSGSTNV
+2502 PLVPPGGSTNV

-2520 GESSLLSVSCSI
+2520 GESSLLSVTCSI

-2540 TQGITFQPRYI
+2540 TQAITFQPRYV
-2551 ICNSCSHNLC
+2551 ICNSCSRNLC

-2592 SIRLN
+2592 SIRVN

-2625 AFNMVRVEIQN
+2625 AFNMVRVEVQN
-2636 ANMSSGDEKIV
+2636 ANMSSGDEKLV
-2647 GSVHGNVGTNL
+2647 GSVHGNVGTNF

-2684 QQKCETFD
+2684 QQKCENFD

-2705 DEPCYPHRLTIE
+2705 DEPCCPHRLTIE
-2717 VPGDRVIGSYAFEIT
+2717 VPGDCVIGSYAFEIT
-2732 NQPIPVHLRSTSE
+2732 KQPIPVHLRSTSE
-2745 KPERI
+2745 KPERT
-2750 LLLSIRAEGATKVF
+2750 LLLSICAEGATKVF
-2764 SVVDSGYHTMKD
+2764 SVVDSSYHTIKD
-2776 IKETLESKIQ
+2776 IKETFDSKFH
-2786 EKGKQ
+2786 EKG
-2791 KQKLQTDSI
+2791 KQKLQTDNI
-2800 IRYTEKLLLVLP
+2800 IRYTEKFLLVLP
-2812 SIGISL
+2812 SIGISV

-2830 ASNVVL
+2830 ASNVVVDL
-2836 ELNQS
+2836 KQS

-2863 SYPVILLFN
+2863 SYPVILSFN
-2872 HNDRGIPPDWGIKD
+2872 RDHRGIPPDWDIKD
-2886 NKARFLSEIVQQVRS
+2886 NKVRLLNETVQQVMS
-2901 NTHDAVLYIGL
+2901 NTRDAVLYIDL

-2923 SFEYINLRIGE
+2923 SFEYINIRISE
-2934 FALELE
+2934 FGLELE

-2956 NSQARPLPLSDPT
+2956 NSQARLLPLSDPT

-2981 VSLEDAPPHARNIPV
+2981 ISLEDAPPHARNIPV
-2996 FNKSQRSIVSLPI
+2996 FNKTQRSIVSLPI

-3021 LLARRHRKIYV
+3021 LLARRHRKIYI
-3032 ETFELAPIKFTL
+3032 ETFDLAPIKFTL

-3059 SGESVIHRG
+3059 SGESLIHRG
-3068 LMALADVEGAQI
+3068 LMALADVEGARI

-3085 TITHHMTSW
+3085 TIAHHMTSW
-3094 QSFQEIL
+3094 ESFQEIL

-3121 VIGNPLGFAR
+3121 VIGNPMGFAR

-3158 MADGTTS
+3158 MAHGTTS

-3203 KQQTGEGSRSKGVI
+3203 KQKLGEGSRSKGVI

-3224 TGLLQSPIRGAEKYG
+3224 TGLLQSPIRGAEKHG
-3239 LPGVISGM
+3239 LPGVISGV

-3279 HNIRSQRYRLRL
+3279 HNIRSQRHRLRL
-3291 PRPLSREQPLRPY
+3291 PRPLSRELPLRPY
-3304 SWEEAVGTAVLMED
+3304 SWEEAVGTAVLMEV
-3318 GDTLKFK
+3318 GDTLKIK
-3325 GETLVKCKPLKQEGA
+3325 GETLVKCKALKQEGA

-3348 VLVVSS
+3348 VLVLSS
-3354 PSLVNFRKPGFIG
+3354 PSLVDFRKPGFLG

-3403 GVWNWRQNQQK
+3403 GIWNWRQNQQK
-3414 KSSPTRKR
+3414 KSSPSRKR
-3422 WNIPSDQPLLQT
+3422 WNDASAQPLLQT

-3440 EEEADELWSV
+3440 EEEAEELLSV

-3464 SRFVLSRSNIS
+3464 SQFVLSRSNIT

>member
-81 MLEDVFVC
+81 MLEDVFIC
-89 ASQRNDQEWS
+89 ASQRTDQEWS

-151 IRNFHILYSDA
+151 IRNFHILYSNA
-162 QPESVQVL
+162 QSESEQVV
-170 LGLRFSSLTITK
+170 LGLRFSSLTVSK

-188 SIGKVRGGQ
+188 SVGRVRGGQ
-197 VNKLVEIEGLE
+197 VNKLVEIEALE
-208 IYCDMYEGNMDFL
+208 IYCDIYEGNMDFL
-221 SVDEKRGFD
+221 SVNEKGGFD

-235 RLQSEKV
+235 RLQSDKF

-251 CVTLLVNRSGELY
+251 GVTLLVNRSEELY

-289 QILVLLDY
+289 QILILLDY
-297 LQTSQLR
+297 LQISQLR

-310 RPCSTSLSRKPP
+310 RPCSTSLSRKPA

-342 KVWKTSWRFLGERMR
+342 KLWKTSWRFLGERMTV
-357 MRRRYINFYKI
+357 RRRYINFYKI

-382 ILLGLEEVEEKA
+382 ILLGLEEVEKKS

-407 GEMQDACSEVTVN
+407 GEMQEACLELTVN
-420 MGASGATGS
+420 MGVSGAIGS
-429 EKEHNASEK
+429 EKEQ
-438 EHSDDP
+438 SDDP
-444 TSNKTRGWLN
+444 TSNKSRGWLN

-466 EDSTQFSGVVSDEV
+466 EDSSQFSGVVSDEV

-496 PRNISAT
+496 PRNLSAT
-503 GKICTS
+503 GKICTCY
-509 SIILNVDKISATL
+509 IRLNVCKISATL
-522 VGTSSQV
+522 QHISGSSSQV
-529 ITALD
+529 LTELD

-540 ECKSWKESTTM
+540 ECKSWKESTAM
-551 NLSVISGK
+551 IISVISGK

-572 KGVCSQSDALEM
+572 KGVCDTLDM
-584 KPSYGVRL
+584 KPSYGARL
-592 ELSQDRD
+592 ELSQDHD
-599 VALSLKVNLQP
+599 VALSLKVTLQP
-610 IEAAYDVDFALDV
+610 LEASYDVDFFLAV
-623 SKFFSGSR
+623 SKFFSGPK
-631 SFKLQQERVLSSLN
+631 SFKLQHERVLSSLN

-650 TRLAAKTEY
+650 TRLAAKAKY

-666 VKWNVDIKDLTF
+666 VNWDLDIKDLTF
-678 SFPGRL
+678 NFPGRL
-684 AESESYNLVLVLK
+684 VKSESYNLVLVLE
-697 SLSITSGSTDSLRP
+697 SLSITSSDTDSLIP
-711 SSGMQSGMVDG
+711 SPRMQSGMVDG
-722 LQCSVADLDAFQVR
+722 LQSSVAALDAFQVK
-736 DLYDHFEINI
+736 DLYDHFEISI
-746 CDLELKLLKIHPFQE
+746 CDLEMRLMKIHPFQE
-761 LPLLEKSSL
+761 LALVEKSSL
-770 LIKLASCIVPEE
+770 LIKLATCIIPEE
-782 SILKQLEVE
+782 PILKQLKVE
-791 ATLSMIDVYF
+791 AILSMFNVHF
-801 SPSIYEGIMS
+801 SPSIFEGVMS
-811 VIDYL
+811 VIEYL
-816 DIQDHG
+816 DIEDHG
-822 DQDDPPYPTPI
+822 ARNAPYPAPI
-833 FRFTINTSLTLF
+833 FHFTIKTNLALF

-860 LILSIQQLDLWYSLT
+860 LVLSIQQLDLWYSLT
-875 KFEEWSVRV
+875 KFEEWSVCV
-884 KALEIIACS
+884 KALELIACS
-893 SKDAADSHILC
+893 SNDAADSHILC
-904 SSGNLLK
+904 SSGNLLE
-911 SSSVLHAHTS
+911 SSVAHGQGMDAHSS
-921 DQPKIINNEITP
+921 DLTNIIDNGTTP
-933 EAVLSLKCKV
+933 EAVISLNCKV
-943 SQSKSYVS
+943 SQSKTFVF
-951 HNYTIY
+951 HKYTIY
-957 WMGAELHCYPHIIGL
+957 WRGAELHCYPYIFGL
-972 LTRFVDKITSY
+972 LSSFLDKIVSY
-983 KFASADTNPLSHT
+983 KISSADSTNPSSLT
-996 AVTSTPTEIPQFG
+996 ADTSTPTEILQFD

-1017 FIGSRSCGCIPL
+1017 FTERRSCGCIPL
-1029 DKYPFVT
+1029 EKYPFVT
-1036 IYNSG
+1036 ICNTG

-1063 RNKKDRAEI
+1063 RNKKDEAEI
-1072 GLNCK
+1072 GLDCK
-1077 CEICTLQPKCDCPL
+1077 CNSCTFQPKCDCPL
-1091 NELSS
+1091 NELVS
-1096 SRGLGQTNLFTVD
+1096 SRGLGQTNHFIVD
-1109 VHVFNTNVHFHDS
+1109 VHAFKTNVHFHDS

-1130 LPVSRYLITISEDL
+1130 LPVSRYLLTISDDC

-1152 DLMLESSL
+1152 DLILESSL

-1167 FLWRNSLADV
+1167 LLWKHSVTGV

-1182 LRVRKRNS
+1182 LRVRKRNL
-1190 ELSGSELEVSI
+1190 EPSGSELEVSI
-1201 SIQHTYCILVPEYLA
+1201 GIQHSCCILPPEYLA
-1216 IIIGYFSLPDWTLK
+1216 IIIGYFSLPDWTSK
-1230 SGLQSLPQATEFTE
+1230 SGLRSFPQATEFTK
-1244 AHSELAITYKIEILD
+1244 AHSEFSITYKIEILD
-1259 SIVILP
+1259 STLILP
-1265 VENDDQRQLKVDIQ
+1265 VENDDGRQLKADIQ
-1279 QLYIS
+1279 QLYIT
-1284 FTPKCGLSNV
+1284 FITECALSNF

-1300 ECMIPLDQ
+1300 ECVIPFNQ
-1308 VAERVNALNIFGRD
+1308 VAGSTDCLNIFSRD
-1322 LSLSFLLSE
+1322 LSLSLLLSE
-1331 NGLLT
+1331 NGIST
-1336 SKKDTVCRSITLAPR
+1336 FKKDTVCRSVTLAAS
-1351 IIADAWIGL
+1351 IIADAWISL
-1360 PCDHNSLSDLVCVMS
+1360 PSDRNPLSDLACVMS
-1375 RVEVCEIVAEDSDA
+1375 RVEVCEIVADDSDV
-1389 LDGFKALV
+1389 LDGFKAFL
-1397 DVIDQFS
+1397 DVIDQLS
-1404 LVDEESKLFVS
+1404 VVGEESKLFVS

-1428 QEPAVAPLESFT
+1428 QELAVAPLESFT
-1440 SDIKFRCFVNHL
+1440 SFIQFKFFVNLL
-1452 TTKLHGLGKDPR
+1452 TTKLHRLRKDPGT
-1464 PLPSGPVLQA
+1464 LLAEPVLQV
-1474 DMKFFCSGELKNSFP
+1474 DMKFVCSGELKNNFP
-1489 MSLDVQV
+1489 MSLDVQF

-1508 MIARCTNAYADSSAL
+1508 MLARCINAYGDPSSL
-1523 KVRFTEQA
+1523 KVRFRELA
-1531 ENKYDL
+1531 ENEYDL

-1545 VWLHSFDWIEVIELL
+1545 IWLHSFDWIEVIELL
-1560 KSYAQKL
+1560 KTYSQKL
-1567 EDSTRDSLLSKDSIL
+1567 ENSSGDPFLSKVPNL
-1582 DMHDSVDVVRNI
+1582 DMHDSMKAVRNI
-1594 CDSTD
+1594 CESTD
-1599 QVSNVLQSGVSENSS
+1599 QVLNILQSGVSENSS
-1614 EVMEFTARSEIIGVT
+1614 EVMEFAARSEIIGVT
-1629 IHFPLCISHTEFP
+1629 IHFPLCTSHSEFP
-1642 GFMATDIQER
+1642 GFMGTDIHER
-1652 SEEEHMKTFKGKY
+1652 SEEEHTKTFKGKY
-1665 CKYLSVTAFSR
+1665 CKYVSVTACSR
-1676 SGEFSV
+1676 SGELS
-1682 IGRNIKLS
+1682 ILGRDVKLS
-1690 YTIEKLNGILAISG
+1690 YKIEKLNGILSISG
-1704 VDIGRSCSLFGA
+1704 VDTVRSCSLFGA
-1716 SQVLVETNIQMDEK
+1716 SQLLVETNIQMDQK
-1730 KVMSIDVGIVSE
+1730 KTMIVGVEILSE

-1760 LDAPETPS
+1760 FDKPDAPS

-1776 IIKVQIRDV
+1776 SIKVQIRDV
-1785 SLLVSDGRW
+1785 SLLISDGRW
-1794 GCSGLLLEVLMKK
+1794 GCSGLLLEVLMRN
-1807 FLLQANLSE
+1807 FLLQANLTE
-1816 KNVECLVSCDLEVNY
+1816 KNVESLVSCDLEVNY

-1844 PWNIDIKLSRKFE
+1844 PWNFDIKLSRKHE

-1897 NTLELMETD
+1897 NSLELMETD
-1906 AVHDD
+1906 AAPDN
-1911 KGLSVYCTGSTDT
+1911 KGLSFYCTRNTNA

-1953 NMSAPVAQNIVQPG
+1953 HMSAPVAQNFVQPG

-1973 LDNSDALLIP
+1973 LNNSDTQLIP
-1983 NRRRSHFG
+1983 GRSRSHFG
-1991 CFSSESGDAIH
+1991 CFSSESGDATHH
-2002 YYMKVQLDGTSFASP
+2002 YMTVQLDGTSFASLP
-2017 PHSMDRIGL
+2017 LSMDRIGL
-2026 SYFEVDFSKK
+2026 SYFEVDFSK
-2036 SISSNNVEKASKSG
+2036 SNSSNNVEKARKSD

-2124 RWRPLGDTYLWSEAH
+2124 RWRPLGDSYLWSEAH

-2174 VQSTSLPASLYHN
+2174 VQNTSLPASFYYN
-2187 DLPDGNFGRQLHD
+2187 DLPDGNFGRQLNN
-2200 LDQSKERFIHQV
+2200 LDQSREQFIHQV

-2224 PESVSLSIESG
+2224 PEPISLSIESG
-2235 GITQAASLNEGE
+2235 GITQAASLSEGE
-2247 TPFHHIDPSHDLVL
+2247 NPFYHIDPSHDLVL
-2261 EFILN
+2261 EFKLN
-2266 GCRSSSLKFP
+2266 GSRSSLKFP

-2292 SQIETVAFDSYL
+2292 SQIETVSFDSYL

-2324 EVFIYVPFLLYNCT
+2324 EVFIFVPFLFYNCT
-2338 GTPLIVSDRTDEA
+2338 GTPLVVSDCTNEA
-2351 KGVYSV
+2351 NKGINSV
-2357 IPSCYNLIEQHFV
+2357 LPSCYSLVEQHFV
-2370 QSRKVGLGI
+2370 QSQKVGLGI
-2379 LTSEKDLVDKVPIV
+2379 LTSEKDLLDKVPIA
-2393 DALSSPSSSECSNT
+2393 DSPSSPSSSECSNT

-2414 IDKHVTPSTRQVPFA
+2414 VEKHVTPTTRQVPFSA
-2429 TYPKDSTTVRKRSL
+2429 YPKDSATSRKRSL

-2450 VCFQGNEPGKVK
+2450 VCFLGNESGKVK
-2462 ACIYSPYPISMASD
+2462 GCIYSPFPISRASD
-2476 TMIRVKRDLPGLDN
+2476 SMIRVKRDLPGSD
-2490 SNSPYSLWSAPF
+2490 SSSSPYSLWSAPF

-2520 GESSLLSVSCSI
+2520 GESSLLSVTCSI

-2540 TQGITFQPRYI
+2540 TQAITFQPRYI
-2551 ICNSCSHNLC
+2551 ICNSCSQNLC

-2579 QLQWTDTTRELLV
+2579 QLQWADTTRELLV

-2625 AFNMVRVEIQN
+2625 AFNMVRVEVQN
-2636 ANMSSGDEKIV
+2636 ANMSSGDERIV
-2647 GSVHGNVGTNL
+2647 GGVHGNVGTNF
-2658 ILLSDDDMGYMPYR
+2658 ILLSDDDMDYMPYR

-2732 NQPIPVHLRSTSE
+2732 KQPIPVHLRSTSE
-2745 KPERI
+2745 KPERT
-2750 LLLSIRAEGATKVF
+2750 LLLSICAEGATKVF
-2764 SVVDSGYHTMKD
+2764 SVVDSGYHTMKN
-2776 IKETLESKIQ
+2776 IKETLDSKFH

-2791 KQKLQTDSI
+2791 KKLQTDNI
-2800 IRYTEKLLLVLP
+2800 IRYTEKFLLVLP

-2836 ELNQS
+2836 DINQS

-2863 SYPVILLFN
+2863 SYPVILSFN
-2872 HNDRGIPPDWGIKD
+2872 HNHRGIPSDWSITD
-2886 NKARFLSEIVQQVRS
+2886 NKAIFITETVQQVRS
-2901 NTHDAVLYIGL
+2901 NTSDAVLYIGL

-2923 SFEYINLRIGE
+2923 SFEYINIRIGE
-2934 FALELE
+2934 FGLELE
-2940 LQTLLSL
+2940 LQTLLSV

-2956 NSQARPLPLSDPT
+2956 NSQARLLPLSDPT

-2981 VSLEDAPPHARNIPV
+2981 ISFEDAPPHARNIPV
-2996 FNKSQRSIVSLPI
+2996 FNKTQRGIVSLPI
-3009 VVPIGAPWQQIH
+3009 VVPIGAPWQHIH
-3021 LLARRHRKIYV
+3021 LLARRHRKIYI
-3032 ETFELAPIKFTL
+3032 ETFDLAPIQFTL

-3059 SGESVIHRG
+3059 SGESLIHRG
-3068 LMALADVEGAQI
+3068 LMALADVEGARI

-3085 TITHHMTSW
+3085 TIAHHMTSW
-3094 QSFQEIL
+3094 ESFQEIL

-3110 HEMYKV
+3110 HEIYKV

-3121 VIGNPLGFAR
+3121 VIGNPMGFAR
-3131 NVALGIKDFLS
+3131 NVALGVKDFLS

-3158 MADGTTS
+3158 MAHGTTS

-3203 KQQTGEGSRSKGVI
+3203 KQQLGEGSRSKGVI

-3224 TGLLQSPIRGAEKYG
+3224 TGLLQSPIRGAEKHG
-3239 LPGVISGM
+3239 LPGVISGVAM
-3247 ALGITGLVA
+3247 GITGLVA

-3279 HNIRSQRYRLRL
+3279 HNTRSQRHRLRL

-3304 SWEEAVGTAVLMED
+3304 SWEEAVATAVLTEV
-3318 GDTLKFK
+3318 GDSLKFK
-3325 GETLVKCKPLKQEGA
+3325 GETLVKCKALKQEGA

-3348 VLVVSS
+3348 VLVLSS
-3354 PSLVNFRKPGFIG
+3354 PSLVDFRKPGFVG
-3367 VPIDLVWNIEREI
+3367 VPIDLVWNIEREVD
-3380 GLESVIHTDCSG
+3380 LESVIHTDCSG

-3403 GVWNWRQNQQK
+3403 GIWNWRQDQQK
-3414 KSSPTRKR
+3414 KSSPTKKR
-3422 WNIPSDQPLLQT
+3422 WNNPSAQPLLQT
-3434 NLELPS
+3434 NLELPC
-3440 EEEADELWSV
+3440 EEEAEELLNV
-3450 LLSTIETGKSRSWH
+3450 LLSTIKTGKSRSWH
-3464 SRFVLSRSNIS
+3464 SRYVLSRSNVS

>member
-1 MFEGLVRQL
+1 MFEGIVQGVVQL

-21 IQKDQLKITVWN
+21 IKKDQLKITLWN
-33 EEVLLEN
+33 GEVLLAN
-40 VELILEAF
+40 VELILERLS
-48 EYLQLP
+48 LQLP
-54 IALKQGRV
+54 IALKQ
-62 GKLSI
+62 
-67 KIPWKKLGRDPIII
+67 
-81 MLEDVFVC
+81 
-89 ASQRNDQEWS
+89 WS

-110 KKAKLA
+110 KQAKLA
-116 AAELAKLSRRVFDSP
+116 AAELAKLSRRVDSP
-131 AGNPFMSYIAAKI
+131 AGKSFFSFIAAKV
-144 LDSIQVS
+144 LDNIQVS

-162 QPESVQVL
+162 QPESVQVV
-170 LGLRFSSLTITK
+170 LGLRFSSLTVTK
-182 QNPVGP
+182 QNSVGP
-188 SIGKVRGGQ
+188 SVGRVRGGQ
-197 VNKLVEIEGLE
+197 VNILVEIEGLE
-208 IYCDMYEGNMDFL
+208 IYCDMYEGNMDFP
-221 SVDEKRGFD
+221 SVNEKRGFD

-235 RLQSEKV
+235 RLQSNIF

-251 CVTLLVNRSGELY
+251 SVTLLVNRSGEIF

-289 QILVLLDY
+289 QILILLDY

-304 ERYGRY
+304 MGGY
-310 RPCSTSLSRKPP
+310 RPCSTSILRKPP

-342 KVWKTSWRFLGERMR
+342 KLWKTSWRFLEQRMR

-368 KLDFLRREQ
+368 KLDFLLREQ

-382 ILLGLEEVEEKA
+382 IRLGLEEVEKKS

-407 GEMQDACSEVTVN
+407 GEMQEACSELTVN
-420 MGASGATGS
+420 MGATGATGS
-429 EKEHNASEK
+429 GKEQSAPEKEP
-438 EHSDDP
+438 SDDP
-444 TSNKTRGWLN
+444 TLNKSRGWLN

-466 EDSTQFSGVVSDEV
+466 EDSSQFSGVVSDEV
-480 VKDIHEATKFH
+480 VKFH

-496 PRNISAT
+496 PRNTSAT
-503 GKICTS
+503 GKICTC
-509 SIILNVDKISATL
+509 SIRLNVPKISGTL
-522 VGTSSQV
+522 QHITGSSSQV
-529 ITALD
+529 ISELD

-540 ECKSWKESTTM
+540 ECKSWKDSTAM
-551 NLSVISGK
+551 IVSVISGR
-559 LVYPQNGKEILTM
+559 LLYPHNGKEILTM
-572 KGVCSQSDALEM
+572 KGVCSQSDTLET
-584 KPSYGVRL
+584 KPSYGARL
-592 ELSQDRD
+592 KLSKDHD
-599 VALSLKVNLQP
+599 VALSLKVTLQP
-610 IEAAYDVDFALDV
+610 LEAAYDVDFFLAV
-623 SKFFSGSR
+623 SKFFMGSR
-631 SFKLQQERVLSSLN
+631 YFKLQHERILSSLN

-650 TRLAAKTEY
+650 TRLVAKAEY

-666 VKWNVDIKDLTF
+666 VKWDLDIKDLTL

-684 AESESYNLVLVLK
+684 VESESYNLVLVLE
-697 SLSITSGSTDSLRP
+697 SLSITSSSTDALSPSPRLESDADHVVNSL
-711 SSGMQSGMVDG
+711 QS
-722 LQCSVADLDAFQVR
+722 SVAALDAFKSKISMTI
-736 DLYDHFEINI
+736 LISKSM
-746 CDLELKLLKIHPFQE
+746 KLMKIHPFQE
-761 LPLLEKSSL
+761 LPLVEKSSL
-770 LIKLASCIVPEE
+770 LIKFASCIIPEE

-791 ATLSMIDVYF
+791 ATLPMFNVHF
-801 SPSIYEGIMS
+801 SPSIFKGVM
-811 VIDYL
+811 
-816 DIQDHG
+816 
-822 DQDDPPYPTPI
+822 
-833 FRFTINTSLTLF
+833 
-845 RLHVNLENEGENSTV
+845 LHVNLENEGENSTV
-860 LILSIQQLDLWYSLT
+860 IVLSIQQLDLWYSLT
-875 KFEEWSVRV
+875 KFEEWSVRA
-884 KALEIIACS
+884 KTLEMTACS

-904 SSGNLLK
+904 SSANLLK
-911 SSSVLHAHTS
+911 SSSHGPGMDAHTS
-921 DQPKIINNEITP
+921 DQTNIIDYGTTP
-933 EAVLSLKCKV
+933 EAAISLNCK
-943 SQSKSYVS
+943 
-951 HNYTIY
+951 I
-957 WMGAELHCYPHIIGL
+957 A
-972 LTRFVDKITSY
+972 SY
-983 KFASADTNPLSHT
+983 KISSSDTNPSSLT
-996 AVTSTPTEIPQFG
+996 TDTSAPAEIPQFD

-1017 FIGSRSCGCIPL
+1017 FIESRSCGCIPL

-1041 SLGSLESSLCYSTS
+1041 SLDSLESSLCYSTF

-1063 RNKKDRAEI
+1063 RNKKDGAQI
-1072 GLNCK
+1072 GLNCE
-1077 CEICTLQPKCDCPL
+1077 CNSCTFQPKRDCPL
-1091 NELSS
+1091 NGLASS
-1096 SRGLGQTNLFTVD
+1096 SDLGQTNHFTVD
-1109 VHVFNTNVHFHDS
+1109 MHVFNTNVHFHDS
-1122 SSVFGTIK
+1122 SSVFGTII
-1130 LPVSRYLITISEDL
+1130 LPVFRYFLTISDDHL
-1144 FDLVASAE
+1144 DLVASAE

-1167 FLWRNSLADV
+1167 FLWKHSSTDV
-1177 SPVLN
+1177 SQVLN
-1182 LRVRKRNS
+1182 LRVRKKDL
-1190 ELSGSELEVSI
+1190 EPSGSELEVSI
-1201 SIQHTYCILVPEYLA
+1201 GIQHTCCILPPEYLA
-1216 IIIGYFSLPDWTLK
+1216 IIIGYFSLSDWTSK
-1230 SGLQSLPQATEFTE
+1230 SGLQSLPQATELTK
-1244 AHSELAITYKIEILD
+1244 APSEFAIAYKIEILD
-1259 SIVILP
+1259 SSIVLP
-1265 VENDDQRQLKVDIQ
+1265 VEDDDRRQLKVDIQ

-1284 FTPKCGLSNV
+1284 FVPECALNNV

-1300 ECMIPLDQ
+1300 ECVIPLNQ
-1308 VAERVNALNIFGRD
+1308 VAERADCLNIFGRD
-1322 LSLSFLLSE
+1322 LSVSLLLSE
-1331 NGLLT
+1331 SGIST
-1336 SKKDTVCRSITLAPR
+1336 FEKDAMCRSITLAAS
-1351 IIADAWIGL
+1351 IIADAWISF
-1360 PCDHNSLSDLVCVMS
+1360 PCDRNPLTDLACVMS
-1375 RVEVCEIVAEDSDA
+1375 RVDVCEIVVDDSDA
-1389 LDGFKALV
+1389 LDGFKAFLDVV
-1397 DVIDQFS
+1397 DQLS

-1415 DVPQFLHTKMRLK
+1415 DVPQFLRTKMRLK
-1428 QEPAVAPLESFT
+1428 QELSVAPLGSSTSF
-1440 SDIKFRCFVNHL
+1440 IKFRIFVNLL
-1452 TTKLHGLGKDPR
+1452 TSKLHRLRKDPGT
-1464 PLPSGPVLQA
+1464 LLSEPVLQA
-1474 DMKFFCSGELKNSFP
+1474 DMKFVCSGEFKNNFP
-1489 MSLDVQV
+1489 MSLDVQF
-1496 FEIGLYSLLSSV
+1496 FEIGIYSLLSSV
-1508 MIARCTNAYADSSAL
+1508 MLARCINAYGDPSAL

-1531 ENKYDL
+1531 ENEYDL

-1545 VWLHSFDWIEVIELL
+1545 IWLHSFDWIEVIELL
-1560 KSYAQKL
+1560 KSYSQIL
-1567 EDSTRDSLLSKDSIL
+1567 EDPFLSKGSNL
-1582 DMHDSVDVVRNI
+1582 DMDESIGVVRTI
-1594 CDSTD
+1594 CDNTD
-1599 QVSNVLQSGVSENSS
+1599 RVLNVLQTEVSENSS
-1614 EVMEFTARSEIIGVT
+1614 EVMAFSARSETIGVQ
-1629 IHFPLCISHTEFP
+1629 IHFPLCTSHTEFP
-1642 GFMATDIQER
+1642 GFMATDVHEI
-1652 SEEEHMKTFKGKY
+1652 SEEEHTNFFKGNY
-1665 CKYLSVTAFSR
+1665 CKYVSVTARSR
-1676 SGEFSV
+1676 SGELS
-1682 IGRNIKLS
+1682 ILGRDVKLS
-1690 YTIEKLNGILAISG
+1690 YKIEKLNGILAISG
-1704 VDIGRSCSLFGA
+1704 VDTVRSCSLFGA
-1716 SQVLVETNIQMDEK
+1716 AQLLVETSIQMDQNK
-1730 KVMSIDVGIVSE
+1730 IMSIDVGILSD

-1752 LSFWHGVT
+1752 LSFWHGIT
-1760 LDAPETPS
+1760 FDAPETPS

-1776 IIKVQIRDV
+1776 SIKVQIRDV
-1785 SLLVSDGRW
+1785 SLLISDGKW
-1794 GCSGLLLEVLMKK
+1794 GCSGMLLEVLMRN
-1807 FLLQANLSE
+1807 FLLQANLTE
-1816 KNVECLVSCDLEVNY
+1816 KNMESLVSCDLEVNY

-1844 PWNIDIKLSRKFE
+1844 PWNFDIKLSRKFD
-1857 ANALLNNAGLTEVI
+1857 ANSLLNNAGLTEVI
-1871 VASSNQLNVNLT
+1871 VASSNHLNLNIT

-1906 AVHDD
+1906 VIPDD
-1911 KGLSVYCTGSTDT
+1911 KGLSVYCTKSSRT

-1953 NMSAPVAQNIVQPG
+1953 NMSAPVAQNFVQPG

-1973 LDNSDALLIP
+1973 IDNSDTLLIP
-1983 NRRRSHFG
+1983 DRRRSQFG

-2002 YYMKVQLDGTSFASP
+2002 HYMKVQLDGTSFASP

-2026 SYFEVDFSKK
+2026 SYFEVDFSKT
-2036 SISSNNVEKASKSG
+2036 SNSSDNVEKASKSG

-2073 VYSTVIIL
+2073 VYSTVIIF

-2095 FGVSPKIL
+2095 FGISPKIL

-2124 RWRPLGDTYLWSEAH
+2124 RWRPLGDSYLWSEAH

-2174 VQSTSLPASLYHN
+2174 VQSTSLPASFHLN
-2187 DLPDGNFGRQLHD
+2187 DLPDGNFGQQLHD
-2200 LDQSKERFIHQV
+2200 LDQSRERFIHQV

-2224 PESVSLSIESG
+2224 PEPISLSIESG
-2235 GITQAASLNEGE
+2235 GITQTASLPEGE

-2261 EFILN
+2261 EFKLN
-2266 GCRSSSLKFP
+2266 GYRSSSLKFS
-2276 RSETFSTVA
+2276 RSETFSSAA

-2292 SQIETVAFDSYL
+2292 SQIETISFDSYV

-2317 DVTCGAR
+2317 DATCGAR
-2324 EVFIYVPFLLYNCT
+2324 EVFIFVPFLLYNCT
-2338 GTPLIVSDRTDEA
+2338 GTPLIVSDCTNETKA
-2351 KGVYSV
+2351 MYSV

-2379 LTSEKDLVDKVPIV
+2379 LTSEKDLLDKVLMEDIP
-2393 DALSSPSSSECSNT
+2393 SSPSSSECSNT

-2414 IDKHVTPSTRQVPFA
+2414 LDRHVTQSTRQVPFA
-2429 TYPKDSTTVRKRSL
+2429 AYPKDSPIVRKRSL

-2450 VCFQGNEPGKVK
+2450 VCFQGNESGKVK
-2462 ACIYSPYPISMASD
+2462 ACIYSPCPISRASD
-2476 TMIRVKRDLPGLDN
+2476 TMIRVKRDLPEWDN
-2490 SNSPYSLWSAPF
+2490 SSSPYPLWSAPF

-2513 VVPQPSP
+2513 IVPQPSP
-2520 GESSLLSVSCSI
+2520 GESALLSVTCSI

-2540 TQGITFQPRYI
+2540 TQAITFQPRYV

-2567 NLVSHLAVGQHS
+2567 NLVSHLAVGQHC
-2579 QLQWTDTTRELLV
+2579 QLQWTDTARELLV

-2625 AFNMVRVEIQN
+2625 AFNMVRVEVQN

-2647 GSVHGNVGTNL
+2647 GSVHGHVGTNF

-2732 NQPIPVHLRSTSE
+2732 KQPIAVHLRSTSE
-2745 KPERI
+2745 KPERT
-2750 LLLSIRAEGATKVF
+2750 LLLSICAEGATKVF

-2776 IKETLESKIQ
+2776 IKETFDSRFHV
-2786 EKGKQ
+2786 KG
-2791 KQKLQTDSI
+2791 KQKLQTDNV
-2800 IRYTEKLLLVLP
+2800 IRYTETFLLVLP

-2818 VNSHPQELVYAC
+2818 VNSYPQELVYAC

-2836 ELNQS
+2836 ELSQS

-2863 SYPVILLFN
+2863 SYPVILSFN
-2872 HNDRGIPPDWGIKD
+2872 HDHKGIPPDWGVK
-2886 NKARFLSEIVQQVRS
+2886 NKKAILLSETVQQVRGNS
-2901 NTHDAVLYIGL
+2901 RDAVVYVGL

-2923 SFEYINLRIGE
+2923 SFEYINIRIGE
-2934 FALELE
+2934 FGLELE

-2956 NSQARPLPLSDPT
+2956 NSQARLLPLSDPT
-2969 LHPLIYDTGSKD
+2969 LRPLIYDTGSKD
-2981 VSLEDAPPHARNIPV
+2981 ISSEDTPHARNIPV
-2996 FNKSQRSIVSLPI
+2996 FNKSQRSIVALPI
-3009 VVPIGAPWQQIH
+3009 VVPIGAPWQHIH

-3032 ETFELAPIKFTL
+3032 ESFDLAPIQFTL

-3059 SGESVIHRG
+3059 SGESLIHRG
-3068 LMALADVEGAQI
+3068 LMALADVEGARI

-3085 TITHHMTSW
+3085 TIAHQITSW
-3094 QSFQEIL
+3094 ESFQEIL

-3110 HEMYKV
+3110 HEIYKV

-3121 VIGNPLGFAR
+3121 VIGNPMGFAR
-3131 NVALGIKDFLS
+3131 NVAFGIKDFLS
-3142 APSRSVSKSPA
+3142 APSRSISKSPA

-3158 MADGTTS
+3158 MAHGTTS
-3165 LLSSTVYALS
+3165 LFSSTVYALS

-3203 KQQTGEGSRSKGVI
+3203 KQQLGEGSRSKGVI

-3224 TGLLQSPIRGAEKYG
+3224 TGLLQSPIRGAEKHG
-3239 LPGVISGM
+3239 LPGVISGVAM
-3247 ALGITGLVA
+3247 GITGLVA

-3269 AQSIRNRSRL
+3269 AQSIRNRSRI
-3279 HNIRSQRYRLRL
+3279 HNIRSQRHRLRL

-3304 SWEEAVGTAVLMED
+3304 SWEEAVGTAVLMEV
-3318 GDTLKFK
+3318 GDSLKFK
-3325 GETLVKCKPLKQEGA
+3325 GEKLVKCKALKQEGA

-3348 VLVVSS
+3348 VLVLSS
-3354 PSLVNFRKPGFIG
+3354 PSLVDFRKQGFLG

-3403 GVWNWRQNQQK
+3403 GVWNWRQDQQK
-3414 KSSPTRKR
+3414 KSSPTKKR
-3422 WNIPSDQPLLQT
+3422 WNNSSAQPLLQT

-3440 EEEADELWSV
+3440 EEEAEDLLSV